1 MIKSI
6 SYQEGY
12 QQALHDFGISD
23 LLGKLSTF
31 WEKINETQWQSIQED
46 EPDSIAAL
54 LIGQLTSSLQDSVI
68 SAYLNAIR
76 QGDSRGIS
84 DLPLVDRTFR
94 IASPNL
100 NNFSIPQFEY
110 GESLRWKPLEGLA
123 ETDFGVVIGRF
134 IKPAPHQGFQWN
146 WKYLILLDKDSI
158 SSAIVTADMAWEE
171 DLERRLV

>member
-1 MIKSI
+1 MIKPI
-6 SYQEGY
+6 GYQEGY
-12 QQALHDFGISD
+12 QQALQDFGISD

-31 WEKINETQWQSIQED
+31 LEKMNETQWQQIQED

-54 LIGQLTSSLQDSVI
+54 LIEQLTSSLQESLI

-84 DLPLVDRTFR
+84 DLPLVDS
-94 IASPNL
+94 ILPQASQKL
-100 NNFSIPQFEY
+100 TNFNIPQFEY
-110 GESLRWKPLEGLA
+110 GEPLRWKPLEGLV

-146 WKYLILLDKDSI
+146 WKYLILLDKDSL
-158 SSAIVTADMAWEE
+158 SSTIVAADTAWED